1 MNHFQVVSREH
12 INSLQSPF
20 RCIKCGEGSMIY
32 AVREGEQDYTD
43 NYLCE
48 QCHHHDNIPT
58 NGILASQLAT
68 SLLGLVLSMFLLY
81 DYVLT
86 IQGDNVSNAEVIALG
101 MVVGAF
107 ICGFVY
113 VLHKAY
119 LGYKLRKS
127 YLKD

>member
-1 MNHFQVVSREH
+1 MNQLQVVSRDH

-43 NYLCE
+43 NYLCG

-58 NGILASQLAT
+58 NGILASQLTT

-86 IQGDNVSNAEVIALG
+86 SQGDNVSNAEVIALG

>member
-48 QCHHHDNIPT
+48 QCHHHDIIPT
-58 NGILASQLAT
+58 NAILASQLAT

-86 IQGDNVSNAEVIALG
+86 SQGDNVSNAEVIARG
-101 MVVGAF
+101 MVVVAF